1 MKQFFICIL
10 LALVCSSV
18 FSQQPVFPSD
28 KKNIKKPKRASKFVL
43 KPIEEQ
49 LFEHTFPD
57 PPKDMKFPLIKFN
70 KKDVLLE
77 KMSSQVEFKAGTEP
91 KITYRLQNLSLKRL
105 VVYEWFMKEENNI
118 EIYYTPWEKGMKL
131 PPFKDW
137 KKISPKICDKPRR
150 MTLDLH
156 HRNSTFINVK
166 YSFIKDLKIYT
177 IKDYLVFA
185 KLNLMSLPI
194 KSRIIKIR
202 VIP

>member
-1 MKQFFICIL
+1 MKHFFIFTL
-10 LALVCSSV
+10 LIFVCSSV

-28 KKNIKKPKRASKFVL
+28 KKKNKLPKRASKFVL

-57 PPKDMKFPLIKFN
+57 PPKNLKFPLIKFD
-70 KKDVLLE
+70 KKEVLLE
-77 KMSSQVEFKAGTEP
+77 KMTPKVEFKAGTEP

-105 VVYEWFMKEENNI
+105 IVYEWYMKEENNI
-118 EIYYTPWEKGMKL
+118 EIYYTPWEEGMKL

-137 KKISPKICDKPRR
+137 KKISPEIGEKPRR
-150 MTLDLH
+150 MTLDLR
-156 HRNSTFINVK
+156 HRNSTFINAK
-166 YSFIKDLKIYT
+166 LSFIKDLKLYT

-185 KLNLMSLPI
+185 KLNLMSLPV

>member
-1 MKQFFICIL
+1 MKHFFIFIL
-10 LALVCSSV
+10 LAFVCSNV

-28 KKNIKKPKRASKFVL
+28 KKKKKLPKRASKFVL

-57 PPKDMKFPLIKFN
+57 PPKNMKFPLIKFD
-70 KKDVLLE
+70 KKEVLLE
-77 KMSSQVEFKAGTEP
+77 KMSSKVEFKAGTEP
-91 KITYRLQNLSLKRL
+91 KVIYRLINLSLKRL
-105 VVYEWFMKEENNI
+105 IVYEWYMKEEYNI
-118 EIYYTPWEKGMKL
+118 VIYYTPWEKGMKL

-137 KKISPKICDKPRR
+137 KKIAPKIGDKPRR

-156 HRNSTFINVK
+156 HRNSTLINTK
-166 YSFIKDLKIYT
+166 FSFIKDLKLYT
-177 IKDYLVFA
+177 TKDFLVFA